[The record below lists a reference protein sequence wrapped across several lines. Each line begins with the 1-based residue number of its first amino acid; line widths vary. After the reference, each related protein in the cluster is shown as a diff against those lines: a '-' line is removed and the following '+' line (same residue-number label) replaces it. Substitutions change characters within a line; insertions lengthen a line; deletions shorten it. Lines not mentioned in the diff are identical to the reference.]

1 AVIADTPLHWLQKT
15 YQLDDI
21 EIKIMAI
28 ALAVE
33 LDRNYE
39 KLYAYLQDDVRAK
52 RPTVDLAL
60 NLICANIPEKLT
72 YRRYFQPDATLSR
85 DRKKQLVS
93 PVDHSSLLA
102 QELHPDPQ
110 ITEYLLKIPGLDAR
124 FKDYALMIEPQ
135 AESVALKSPPGLLR
149 LIQDHWQASKPLK
162 LYFQGGDSLE
172 KQTLVQSLA
181 NQIKSPLLMVDLP
194 KMMAAKVNQ
203 ETALFLLWRQAQLQQ
218 TWLYLAN
225 IDPLFQNTENIAF
238 QGLCRALGDYPRLV
252 ILSGEMPFPS
262 SHYPLG
268 LLTIP
273 FTWLGRA
280 STKLVKSVFD
290 LGMA

>member
-1 AVIADTPLHWLQKT
+1 
-15 YQLDDI
+15 
-21 EIKIMAI
+21 
-28 ALAVE
+28 
-33 LDRNYE
+33 
-39 KLYAYLQDDVRAK
+39 DVRAK

-149 LIQDHWQASKPLK
+149 LIQDHWQTSKPLK

-172 KQTLVQSLA
+172 KQSLVQSLA

-225 IDPLFQNTENIAF
+225 IDPLFQNTENIA
-238 QGLCRALGDYPRLV
+238 
-252 ILSGEMPFPS
+252 
-262 SHYPLG
+262 
-268 LLTIP
+268 
-273 FTWLGRA
+273 
-280 STKLVKSVFD
+280 
-290 LGMA
+290 